1 MILSGFNLIV
11 NEPTL
16 SLERSLE
23 VFPLARQAGLYNT
36 LRAHLLPKLWYN
48 TGPARIAAS
57 AELQRHT
64 RRSLPPL
71 RAGNPGKG

>member
-1 MILSGFNLIV
+1 MILSGFDLIV

-23 VFPLARQAGLYNT
+23 VFSLARQAGLYNT

-48 TGPARIAAS
+48 APQKTWR
-57 AELQRHT
+57 
-64 RRSLPPL
+64 
-71 RAGNPGKG
+71 